1 MAYLKVML
9 AFLFASSLWCASLE
23 WPQFG
28 GPNRN
33 FQASATG
40 LAASWP
46 SGGPKKLWSR
56 DLGEGYSS
64 VVVDGNVLYTMFRRG
79 NQEVVLAADASTG
92 KTLWERAADAAFL
105 PHLKMENGPGP
116 HATPL
121 VTADALFVVGILA
134 KLEALDKR
142 TGKTLWSHDLY
153 REFGG
158 KAPDRGYA
166 CSPIAYQDRVIVQI
180 GGTGSA
186 VAAFRQKDGVLAW
199 KKQNFDQSPSSPVV
213 IRVGGQ
219 DQLVAFM
226 AGEVAGLDP
235 KTGDLLWSHPHQTS
249 WGLNIALP
257 VWGADGVLLI
267 SSAYSGGTRALQLTQ
282 ASGRTEVKQ
291 LWFTNRMRVHH
302 GNLVRIGD
310 VVYGSSGDFGPAPL
324 TAIEVKT
331 GKILWQDRAFPKA
344 NIVCADGKAIV
355 LDEDGNLALA
365 QLSPQG
371 LKVISKAAVLRSNAW
386 TPPTL
391 AGTRLFIRDRR
402 GMAAFDLK

>member
-1 MAYLKVML
+1 MAIMKVLVFLL
-9 AFLFASSLWCASLE
+9 AVSMWAASLE

-33 FQASATG
+33 FQVTATG

-46 SGGPKKLWSR
+46 SGGPRKLWSR

-79 NQEVVLAADASTG
+79 NQEVVLAADAATG
-92 KTLWERAADAAFL
+92 KTLWEKAADAAFL
-105 PHLKMENGPGP
+105 AHLKMENGPGP
-116 HATPL
+116 HSTPL

-134 KLEALDKR
+134 KLEALDKK
-142 TGKTLWSHDLY
+142 TGKLLWSHDLY

-158 KAPDRGYA
+158 KVPDRGYA
-166 CSPIAYQDRVIVQI
+166 SSPVAYQDKVIVQI
-180 GGTGSA
+180 GGAGSA
-186 VAAFRQKDGVLAW
+186 LAAFRQKDGVLAW
-199 KKQNFDQSPSSPVV
+199 KKQSFDQSPSSPVV
-213 IRVGGQ
+213 IRVGAQ

-226 AGEVAGLDP
+226 GGEVAGLDP
-235 KTGDLLWSHPHQTS
+235 KTGDLLWSYPHQTS

-257 VWGADGVLLI
+257 VFGADGVLLI
-267 SSAYSGGTRALQLTQ
+267 SSAYSGGTRALQLSQ
-282 ASGRTEVKQ
+282 NGGRTEVKQ

-344 NIVCADGKAIV
+344 NFVCADGKAIV

-365 QLSPQG
+365 ELSPQG